1 MLEVLFGSR
10 TAGRVL
16 MYLHVY
22 ESGYASSIAGLF
34 EISLSMVQNQ
44 LNKFEEGGVLVSRKI
59 GRTRIFEW
67 NPRYPFLDALRSLLQ
82 RDLDYLPESIRQQY
96 YLGRSRPR
104 RRGKP

>member
-10 TAGRVL
+10 TAERVL

-22 ESGYASSIAGLF
+22 ESGFAGAMARNF
-34 EISLSMVQNQ
+34 SISLSMVQNQ
-44 LNKFEEGGVLVSRKI
+44 LDKFEQGGILVSHKL

-82 RDLDYLPESIRQQY
+82 RNLEYLPESIREQY
-96 YLGRSRPR
+96 YRGRSRPR
-104 RRGKP
+104 RRDKK